1 MRLTVDW
8 LSPVLAAN
16 ARLLQCVAPLG
27 ASSRVRRT
35 ARSTRSSP
43 ICRGA
48 PGRISSPKP
57 TIPSVIKR
65 FRHIPTV
72 KPVVRSLAATA
83 ALLSPLAHSRTM
95 RARKASDRELR
106 GCCSNCRKVIFCSG
120 LTTSSRFLGRPRG
133 FDMIHDNPSSLF
145 MQSIYDSSSSHL
157 INAVPQW
164 PANGHPDGPAE
175 LHGLDVL
182 PNAFPVI
189 WGKPLQPFP
198 HWFAARLRAI
208 EDRRNSLTLV
218 FARLRWGTCAFLRL
232 RLFTHPKECTTYGTN
247 RRGFLAT
254 GQDSARM
261 RL

>member
-1 MRLTVDW
+1 M
-8 LSPVLAAN
+8 SVL
-16 ARLLQCVAPLG
+16 V
-27 ASSRVRRT
+27 ASSQLQIFGRRLPRLFDEPMQQDHP
-35 ARSTRSSP
+35 AFFVDVEKH
-43 ICRGA
+43 
-48 PGRISSPKP
+48 PGDA
-57 TIPSVIKR
+57 V
-65 FRHIPTV
+65 
-72 KPVVRSLAATA
+72 
-83 ALLSPLAHSRTM
+83 
-95 RARKASDRELR
+95 
-106 GCCSNCRKVIFCSG
+106 
-120 LTTSSRFLGRPRG
+120 LG
-133 FDMIHDNPSSLF
+133 
-145 MQSIYDSSSSHL
+145 QTSSHL

-247 RRGFLAT
+247 RGGFLAT